1 MTSKYRPIGFILVVL
16 FSLFSSFCFAE
27 EEKQWTL
34 SAVEFSYTQDKER
47 SEYEKAILSAIPKLI
62 LEQAYGIQ
70 NRNVPDKEIY
80 DRKVNDLVK
89 ERLGLFLE
97 LSKEFK
103 LRDSLVLQSLSE
115 YQYNKQLKAS
125 EKKVNEIQTK
135 LEKNLEAQ
143 DAVLL
148 DFKNL
153 KGDFVYNRKR
163 EEQFS
168 LYNND
173 SAVLYSP
180 KKTLD
185 KADLENILFSS
196 EMVDAHING
205 LITGSI
211 VTYGQYAAV
220 SVEMFTY
227 PGASSTG
234 VITEI
239 GNISNIENIA
249 KNIAY
254 RLIPKIEN
262 SIPCDITIKFA
273 DESLRKKAVL
283 TVDSTVYNPVP
294 DKLILSSGVHNLSF
308 ECQGYRRESFS
319 YGFGY
324 EKKYLIEIE
333 FVEGKAVETAVVLK
347 KPVLGNIFYNGEQAE
362 DNVISVKINNSGV
375 LGYYYTENENT
386 VYFMIPKNQVVDG
399 NAVELNIT
407 DFDVGENIEKR
418 RKMMYI
424 SYSALI
430 CSLPFLFYSYSNYS
444 SMYNAM
450 ALGNRNLD
458 MNEFQQYQVMSYVGI
473 GISVG
478 IGIWFVVEL
487 VRYLSSANKAL
498 PVEAKKSE
506 VQFGTAVEEFK
517 LQLNELKQQNTE
529 EENKIQE

>member
-1 MTSKYRPIGFILVVL
+1 MTFNRRPIGLIFILL
-16 FSLFSSFCFAE
+16 FTLFSSLCFAE
-27 EEKQWTL
+27 EEAQWTL
-34 SAVEFSYTQDKER
+34 GAIEFTYTQDKKR
-47 SEYEKAILSAIPKLI
+47 SEYENAVLQTIPQLI
-62 LEQAYGIQ
+62 LEQTYGIQ
-70 NRNVPDKEIY
+70 NRNIPDKEIL
-80 DRKVNDLVK
+80 DRKVNELVK
-89 ERLGLFLE
+89 ERLALFLE

-103 LRDSLVLQSLSE
+103 IRDSLVLQNLSE
-115 YQYNKQLKAS
+115 YQYKKQLKVS
-125 EKKVNEIQTK
+125 EKKVNEIQEK
-135 LEKNLEAQ
+135 INKNLEAQ
-143 DAVLL
+143 DALL
-148 DFKNL
+148 EDFKNF
-153 KGDFVYNRKR
+153 KGDFAYSRKT

-168 LYNND
+168 VYKND
-173 SAVLYSP
+173 TTVLYTP
-180 KKTLD
+180 KKSLD
-185 KADLENILFSS
+185 RIDLENILFSN
-196 EMVDAHING
+196 EIVDAKINA
-205 LITGSI
+205 LITGTI

-239 GNISNIENIA
+239 GTISNIETIA

-262 SIPCDITIKFA
+262 SIPCDITIKFT
-273 DESLRKKAVL
+273 DESLRKDAIL

-294 DKLILSSGVHNLSF
+294 EKLILSSGVHNLSF

-333 FVEGKAVETAVVLK
+333 FVEGKSLETAVVLK
-347 KPVLGNIFYNGEQAE
+347 NAVMGNIFYNGMQAQ
-362 DNVISVKINNSGV
+362 DNVVSVKINNAGV
-375 LGYYYTENENT
+375 LGYYYTQNENT
-386 VYFMIPKNQVVDG
+386 IYFMIPKNQVVDG
-399 NAVELNIT
+399 NAVELNIS
-407 DFDVGENIEKR
+407 DMDIGENIEKR

-450 ALGNRNLD
+450 ALGNTNLN
-458 MNEFQQYQVMSYVGI
+458 MNEFKQYQIMSYVGI
-473 GISVG
+473 GVSVG
-478 IGIWFVVEL
+478 IGVWFAVEL
-487 VRYLSSANKAL
+487 VRYLMSANKAL

-506 VQFGTAVEEFK
+506 IQFGTAVEEFRT
-517 LQLNELKQQNTE
+517 QLSEVKQQSTE